1 MYYVFVA
8 ELCLKKDNAILD
20 TFKSESKNILGN
32 KKGFINVISRNLAEK
47 KFKILLAGKI
57 QSWDEFMYFTRSVL
71 LDNSL
76 HVEGVRIKVTLILF
90 PFGQP

>member
-20 TFKSESKNILGN
+20 TFKSESKNIL
-32 KKGFINVISRNLAEK
+32 GFINVISRNLAEK